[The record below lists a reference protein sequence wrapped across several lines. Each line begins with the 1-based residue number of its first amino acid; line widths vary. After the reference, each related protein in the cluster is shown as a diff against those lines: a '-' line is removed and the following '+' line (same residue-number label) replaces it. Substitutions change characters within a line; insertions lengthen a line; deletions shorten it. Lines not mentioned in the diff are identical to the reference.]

1 MLQCC
6 REEGDGVLGSERR
19 LQQADIDFNADLVM
33 LPEDLGQARRELA
46 VASSRLTVLKPEQGV
61 KLEEYEHG
69 PTR

>member
-33 LPEDLGQARRELA
+33 VRTPQKLHTWGQ
-46 VASSRLTVLKPEQGV
+46 V
-61 KLEEYEHG
+61 
-69 PTR
+69 